1 MNDRPF
7 SCVVIGARGV
17 GAIHVRE
24 IVRAG
29 ITDISVAGRTEA
41 SAIRT
46 AQHLSRTLNHRICAQ
61 KFENVVRSGSNLVCV
76 CTPTSL
82 HLETCLP
89 LLEAGFHVFVEKPL
103 FWDDGFSQ
111 QDVEKTCK
119 HLFMTAEGR
128 LAVNH
133 PTSLLAQSFLDCVG
147 PLPQLD
153 AITFS
158 YRTGGRHKGKDIA
171 VDLLPHALS
180 LLKCL
185 ADACGI
191 ILGPIKQ
198 LEKQLG
204 TDNWSCQFEANKTK
218 CSFKFEQ
225 DPTITHSE
233 MAFRVNNHVVQ
244 RLHVRNGEDFEVFLK
259 IGDSQ
264 YAVPNPMSS
273 SIGNVL
279 MTAQN
284 GCRFS
289 DQEDTVRTIT
299 RLMAELLIN

>member
-1 MNDRPF
+1 MNDNPF

-24 IVRAG
+24 FVRAG
-29 ITDISVAGRTEA
+29 VTDIAVTGRTEA
-41 SAIRT
+41 SAIGT
-46 AQHLSRTLNHRICAQ
+46 AQDLSRTYNRRIYARKFEDVIRSDPNLVSICAP
-61 KFENVVRSGSNLVCV
+61 
-76 CTPTSL
+76 TPL
-82 HLETCLP
+82 HLAICVP
-89 LLEAGFHVFVEKPL
+89 LLEAGCHVLVEKPL
-103 FWDDGFSQ
+103 FWDDNFSRK
-111 QDVEKTCK
+111 DVEKTCERI
-119 HLFMTAEGR
+119 FQVAEGR

-147 PLPQLD
+147 PLPKLD
-153 AITFS
+153 TIVFS
-158 YRTGGRHKGKDIA
+158 YRTGGRHRGQNIA

-180 LLKCL
+180 LLKYL
-185 ADACGI
+185 ADAGSFV
-191 ILGPIKQ
+191 LGPIKQ

-204 TDNWSCQFEANKTK
+204 SDNWSCQFETNLTK

-225 DPTITHSE
+225 DPTIIRSE
-233 MAFRVNNHVVQ
+233 MAFRVNDYAVQ
-244 RLHVRNGEDFEVFLK
+244 RLQVPNREGFEVFLK

-279 MTAQN
+279 VAAQN

-289 DQEDTVRTIT
+289 DQEDTVHTIT
-299 RLMAELLIN
+299 KLMADLLIS